1 MGAELAHPLL
11 LRGDGAGEVDEDELV
26 IEQVGELVEVALGLP
41 AGLLQGQV
49 VDVVLDGAGGRH

>member
-41 AGLLQGQV
+41 AELL
-49 VDVVLDGAGGRH
+49 